1 MYDVIIVGGGPT
13 GMMLA
18 SELRLHDIDT
28 LVLERDAEPTEMVRS
43 LGLHMRSIEIMAMR
57 GLLDRFLDQGQ
68 TYPLGG
74 MFAGIT
80 KPLPRELESRHAH
93 ILGLPQPTTDR
104 LLADRAVELGA
115 EVRRECDVIEVHQN
129 DENVT
134 VELADGT
141 RLRAA
146 YVVGC
151 DGGRSTVRRLLGI
164 DFSGEPPRQEWL
176 LVEAEVDA
184 TEDELA
190 NASTAGKPRGLL
202 FGPAPHE
209 AGVQRFVL
217 TTDAPVED
225 RSIPPT
231 FEDFIQR
238 VREITG
244 TDLGVNSARTVSRFG
259 DGTRLAERYRVE
271 RIFLA
276 GDAAHVHA
284 PVGGQG
290 LNLGLQDAINLG
302 WKLGGRLRGWGSD
315 ELLETYETERR
326 PVAEN
331 TLATTR
337 AQSELVWP
345 NGDVSAVRRL
355 LEELMDINEVNLS
368 LTEKTTGTGIRYDCG
383 EGHDLLG
390 KRMPD
395 VELEDDWLYD
405 RMHRGRGV
413 LLDHPGVLAVHGWGD
428 RVDVVSPRLAGAGRH
443 EQLVESTLIRPD
455 GHVAWVGEEQARLE
469 AALTR
474 WFGAS
479 AN

>member
-1 MYDVIIVGGGPT
+1 MHDVIIVGGGPT

-28 LVLERDAEPTEMVRS
+28 LVLERDAEPTRMVRS

-68 TYPLGG
+68 VYPLSG

-93 ILGLPQPTTDR
+93 ILGIPQPTTDR
-104 LLADRAVELGA
+104 LLADRAAELGA
-115 EVRRECDVIEVHQN
+115 EVRRGCDVVGVHQD
-129 DENVT
+129 DEGVT

-146 YVVGC
+146 YAVGC
-151 DGGRSTVRRLLGI
+151 DGGRSTVRRQLGI

-190 NASTAGKPRGLL
+190 HAREAGKTRGLL

-209 AGVQRFVL
+209 AGVQRFVV
-217 TTDAPVED
+217 TTAAPVED
-225 RSIPPT
+225 RSVPPT
-231 FEDFIQR
+231 LKEFTDR
-238 VREITG
+238 VREMTG
-244 TDLGVNSARTVSRFG
+244 TDLGITVARSVSRFG

-271 RIFLA
+271 RVFLA

-290 LNLGLQDAINLG
+290 LNLGLQDAVNLG
-302 WKLGGRLRGWGSD
+302 WKLVGAVRGWGAD
-315 ELLETYETERR
+315 GLLETYEAERR
-326 PVAEN
+326 PVAED
-331 TLATTR
+331 TLASTR

-345 NGDVSAVRRL
+345 DGDVSAVRRL
-355 LEELMDINEVNLS
+355 LEELMEIDQVNLS

-383 EGHDLLG
+383 DGHDLLG

-395 VELEDDWLYD
+395 VELEDSWLYD

-413 LLDHPGVLAVHGWGD
+413 LLSHTGALTVDGWGD
-428 RVDVVSPRLAGAGRH
+428 RVDVVSQRLAGPGKHGH
-443 EQLVESTLIRPD
+443 ETESTLIRPD
-455 GHVAWVGEEQARLE
+455 GHVAWVGDDQAGLR

-479 AN
+479 AD

>member
-28 LVLERDAEPTEMVRS
+28 LVLERVAEPTGMVRS

-80 KPLPRELESRHAH
+80 RPLPRELESRHAH
-93 ILGLPQPTTDR
+93 ILGVPQPTTDR
-104 LLADRAVELGA
+104 LLADRAVG
-115 EVRRECDVIEVHQN
+115 VHQ
-129 DENVT
+129 DHENVT
-134 VELADGT
+134 VELADGS

-190 NASTAGKPRGLL
+190 DARAAGKPRGLL

-209 AGVQRFVL
+209 AGVQRFVMA
-217 TTDAPVED
+217 TEAPVED

-231 FEDFIQR
+231 LEEFIQR
-238 VREITG
+238 VREIAG
-244 TDLGVNSARTVSRFG
+244 TDLGVNSARSVSRFG
-259 DGTRLAERYRVE
+259 DGTRLAERYRVD

-276 GDAAHVHA
+276 GDAAHVYA

-290 LNLGLQDAINLG
+290 LNLGLQDAVNLG
-302 WKLGGRLRGWGSD
+302 WKLVGALRGWGSD
-315 ELLETYETERR
+315 GLLESSETERR
-326 PVAEN
+326 PVAED

-355 LEELMDINEVNLS
+355 LEELMDINEVNLF

-395 VELEDDWLYD
+395 VELEDKWLYD

-413 LLDHPGVLAVHGWGD
+413 LLDHTGVLAVDGWGD

-455 GHVAWVGEEQARLE
+455 GHVAWVGDKQAGLE
-469 AALTR
+469 AALAR

>member
-1 MYDVIIVGGGPT
+1 M
-13 GMMLA
+13 
-18 SELRLHDIDT
+18 
-28 LVLERDAEPTEMVRS
+28 
-43 LGLHMRSIEIMAMR
+43 
-57 GLLDRFLDQGQ
+57 
-68 TYPLGG
+68 
-74 MFAGIT
+74 
-80 KPLPRELESRHAH
+80 
-93 ILGLPQPTTDR
+93 
-104 LLADRAVELGA
+104 
-115 EVRRECDVIEVHQN
+115 
-129 DENVT
+129 
-134 VELADGT
+134 
-141 RLRAA
+141 
-146 YVVGC
+146 
-151 DGGRSTVRRLLGI
+151 
-164 DFSGEPPRQEWL
+164 
-176 LVEAEVDA
+176 
-184 TEDELA
+184 
-190 NASTAGKPRGLL
+190 
-202 FGPAPHE
+202 
-209 AGVQRFVL
+209 QRFVM
-217 TTDAPVED
+217 TTEAPVED

-231 FEDFIQR
+231 LEEFIQR

-244 TDLGVNSARTVSRFG
+244 TDLGVNSPRSVSRFG
-259 DGTRLAERYRVE
+259 DGTRLAERYRVD
-271 RIFLA
+271 RILLA

-315 ELLETYETERR
+315 ELLKTYETERR
-326 PVAEN
+326 PVAED

-355 LEELMDINEVNLS
+355 LEELMGINEVILS

-395 VELEDDWLYD
+395 VELEDSWLYD

-413 LLDHPGVLAVHGWGD
+413 LLDHAGVLAVHGWGD

-443 EQLVESTLIRPD
+443 EQLMESTLIRPD
-455 GHVAWVGEEQARLE
+455 GHVAWVGEEQAGLE

-474 WFGAS
+474 WFGAI

>member
-1 MYDVIIVGGGPT
+1 MHDVIIVGGGPT

-28 LVLERDAEPTEMVRS
+28 LVLERDAEPTRMVRS

-68 TYPLGG
+68 IYPLGG

-93 ILGLPQPTTDR
+93 ILGIPQPTTDR

-115 EVRRECDVIEVHQN
+115 EVRRECDVVGVNQD
-129 DENVT
+129 DEDVT

-151 DGGRSTVRRLLGI
+151 DGGRSTIRRRLGI

-184 TEDELA
+184 TEDQLA
-190 NASTAGKPRGLL
+190 NARAAGKPRGLM

-209 AGVQRFVL
+209 AGVQRFVM
-217 TTDAPVED
+217 TTEAPVED

-231 FEDFIQR
+231 LQEFLQR
-238 VREITG
+238 LRDITG
-244 TDLGVNSARTVSRFG
+244 TDLGINVARSVSRFG
-259 DGTRLAERYRVE
+259 DGTRLAERYRVD

-290 LNLGLQDAINLG
+290 LNLGLQDAVNLG
-302 WKLGGRLRGWGSD
+302 WKLVGALRGWGSHG
-315 ELLETYETERR
+315 LLETYETERR
-326 PVAEN
+326 PVAED
-331 TLATTR
+331 TLASTR

-355 LEELMDINEVNLS
+355 LEELMEINQVNLS

-383 EGHDLLG
+383 DGHDLLG

-395 VELEDDWLYD
+395 VELEGSWLYD

-413 LLDHPGVLAVHGWGD
+413 LLDRKGVLTVDGWGD
-428 RVDVVSPRLAGAGRH
+428 RVDVVSQRLAGRGQHQHSA
-443 EQLVESTLIRPD
+443 ESTLIRPD
-455 GHVAWVGEEQARLE
+455 GHVAWVGEDQKELG
-469 AALTR
+469 AALIR

-479 AN
+479 AT